1 MSKVIAICNQKGG
14 VGKTTTAVNL
24 AASFAALEKKTLLID
39 MDPQGNASQGLGFVE
54 SQDMDMHEILEMAGN
69 PDNLT
74 LENIKPA
81 IMDTS
86 LDFLKI
92 ITSGPDLAVMEI
104 ELVNAMSRER
114 RLERVMNI
122 LKQEFDFIIIDAP
135 PSLNL
140 LTINTLTAATSVLIP
155 VQCEYYALQGMTELF
170 KTIRE
175 VQKNLNSPLIENDS
189 SGWRLRHH
197 ISINFFHLFAKA
209 AEDNFLDF
217 LRWEFADRFHS
228 NFGSVFPGITI
239 DAGRNSRE
247 GDRLAAV
254 FFGKSEATF
263 IARFQKR
270 RFPMLTVTVNRS
282 RSMDHELRRQLE
294 PGSNFRLT
302 SLATVQGN
310 ACFQKFRPSRPMN
323 RSIDTAATQ

>member
-1 MSKVIAICNQKGG
+1 MSKIIAICNQKGG

-24 AASFAALEKKTLLID
+24 AASFAALEKKTLLLD

-69 PDNLT
+69 PDSLT

-114 RLERVMNI
+114 RLERVMNV
-122 LKQEFDFIIIDAP
+122 LKQEFDYIIIDAP

-175 VQKNLNSPLIENDS
+175 VQKNLNSGLKIEGALLTMYDS
-189 SGWRLRHH
+189 RL
-197 ISINFFHLFAKA
+197 SLSKQV
-209 AEDNFLDF
+209 AEEVRENLSDT
-217 LRWEFADRFHS
+217 
-228 NFGSVFPGITI
+228 VFQTMIP
-239 DAGRNSRE
+239 RNVK
-247 GDRLAAV
+247 L
-254 FFGKSEATF
+254 SEAPSHGKPVILYDVQST
-263 IARFQKR
+263 
-270 RFPMLTVTVNRS
+270 
-282 RSMDHELRRQLE
+282 
-294 PGSNFRLT
+294 GSQAYMK
-302 SLATVQGN
+302 LAEEILN
-310 ACFQKFRPSRPMN
+310 KEK
-323 RSIDTAATQ
+323 

>member
-86 LDFLKI
+86 LDFLKV

-114 RLERVMNI
+114 RLERVMNV
-122 LKQEFDFIIIDAP
+122 LKQEFDYIIIDAP

-175 VQKNLNSPLIENDS
+175 VQKNLNSGLKIEGALLTMYDS
-189 SGWRLRHH
+189 RL
-197 ISINFFHLFAKA
+197 SLSKQV
-209 AEDNFLDF
+209 AEEVRENLSDT
-217 LRWEFADRFHS
+217 
-228 NFGSVFPGITI
+228 VFQTMIP
-239 DAGRNSRE
+239 RNVK
-247 GDRLAAV
+247 L
-254 FFGKSEATF
+254 SEAPSHGKPVILYEVQST
-263 IARFQKR
+263 
-270 RFPMLTVTVNRS
+270 
-282 RSMDHELRRQLE
+282 
-294 PGSNFRLT
+294 GSQAYMK
-302 SLATVQGN
+302 LAEEILN
-310 ACFQKFRPSRPMN
+310 KEK
-323 RSIDTAATQ
+323 

>member
-1 MSKVIAICNQKGG
+1 MSKIIAICNQKGG

-24 AASFAALEKKTLLID
+24 AASFAALEKKTLLLD
-39 MDPQGNASQGLGFVE
+39 MDPQGNASQGLGFME
-54 SQDMDMHEILEMAGN
+54 SQDMDIHEILDMAGN

-81 IMDTS
+81 ILDTS
-86 LDFLKI
+86 LEYLKV

-114 RLERVMNI
+114 RLERVMNV

-175 VQKNLNSPLIENDS
+175 VQKNLNSNLKILSKQVAEEVRENLSDT
-189 SGWRLRHH
+189 
-197 ISINFFHLFAKA
+197 
-209 AEDNFLDF
+209 
-217 LRWEFADRFHS
+217 
-228 NFGSVFPGITI
+228 VFQTMIP
-239 DAGRNSRE
+239 RNVK
-247 GDRLAAV
+247 L
-254 FFGKSEATF
+254 SEAPSHGKPVILYDVQST
-263 IARFQKR
+263 
-270 RFPMLTVTVNRS
+270 
-282 RSMDHELRRQLE
+282 
-294 PGSNFRLT
+294 GSQAYMK
-302 SLATVQGN
+302 LAEEILN
-310 ACFQKFRPSRPMN
+310 KEK
-323 RSIDTAATQ
+323 